1 MCCKDKLAIIF
12 PSKILCKFF
21 ALVLNCYQY
30 TEFVSENK
38 EKNPTNI
45 SGVS

>member
-1 MCCKDKLAIIF
+1 MCCKDKLPLFF
-12 PSKILCKFF
+12 PPKYYVSF
-21 ALVLNCYQY
+21 ARVLNCYQY